1 MSKNHR
7 TYYEMISIAAA
18 VCVDGGNVNHARRSF
33 KRLRDSRPHSLKGM
47 IESTADGIR
56 GYLSICRLVV
66 KFTCQRA
73 DTVLTNEA
81 TKPE

>member
-56 GYLSICRLVV
+56 GYLPLCGSVV
-66 KFTCQRA
+66 ELTSQRDDA
-73 DTVLTNEA
+73 VL
-81 TKPE
+81 